1 MRAYV
6 LFVILLASCLTVP
19 QISRIAVGSAA
30 SADRTQTGIRGA
42 TSSGEW
48 TLRGTQP
55 PGRDGHGF
63 VYDSMAG
70 LFILFGGAITATG
83 FTNST
88 WSYEY
93 GTNTWT
99 NITPRVGPSP
109 RAGAGIVYDS
119 RADRVIVYGGSIS
132 NFGVARDTW
141 VFDYTNDTWTNVTSA
156 SGPGPRSLSN
166 MVYGSAAD
174 RTILFGGAGMF
185 GPLGDTWSYDYE
197 TNAWTMLTAN
207 SPGALFAPS
216 MAYDSTADRVV
227 LFGGAIFSGPNIIWK
242 NDTWALSVA
251 DQTWTNTHASTSPA
265 GRGGAPMV
273 YDSQSDVALVFGGAN
288 TFGSTPSGYF
298 NDTWAYNAT
307 KNGWT
312 DISPVHSPSPRVLSA
327 LAYDP
332 VADRAVLFGGA
343 SASGIPYADAW
354 AFQYI
359 PPAPSYP
366 PSEPKS
372 LTASGGN
379 GQVVLTWEAPSSNGT
394 APVTNYEIYRGTTT
408 GGESHL
414 TTVGDVRTYTDGAV
428 TNGQVYYYEVAAV
441 SSAGEGPRSN
451 EASATPQ
458 SVPSAPRSLAAVP
471 GDGRVMLNWQTPA
484 SNGGSAITTYS
495 VYRGTSAG
503 TETLLAILGTV
514 LSYEDSGLTNG
525 QPYYYR
531 VSANNS
537 VGEGPLSNEISV
549 MPATVPSAPNSLAA
563 TAASGEITLTW
574 SAPTSNGG
582 TSITGY
588 NMYRGTSTGTELLLK
603 NVGVVLAYTDA
614 GLANGQT
621 YYYEVAA
628 VNAVGEGPKSKEATA
643 TPTASATP
651 PSAPQDIQATP
662 GHSQVTLT
670 WTAPVS
676 TGGSAVTGYKLY
688 RGLTS
693 GTETLVASLG
703 SALLTYTDSGLTN
716 GQTYYYQVSAVND
729 VGEGPKSNE
738 VYATPPTPV
747 LDSVPPV
754 VEITSPANNSALTA
768 TSVTVT
774 GTASDN
780 VAVEKVEISL
790 DGTTW
795 TVASGTASWSASVSL
810 QPGANTI
817 YVRATDR
824 SGNQA
829 TTRITVTV
837 QPVQP
842 SGLPLA
848 APVLA
853 GIGLAIIV
861 VVAAAAAVVLR
872 RRRRGRLPPS
882 R

>member
-1 MRAYV
+1 MKTSRRTERSAFDGVGKFKALGNHPEDCGGAEFVRAYV

-216 MAYDSTADRVV
+216 MAYDSTADR
-227 LFGGAIFSGPNIIWK
+227 
-242 NDTWALSVA
+242 
-251 DQTWTNTHASTSPA
+251 
-265 GRGGAPMV
+265 
-273 YDSQSDVALVFGGAN
+273 
-288 TFGSTPSGYF
+288 
-298 NDTWAYNAT
+298 
-307 KNGWT
+307 
-312 DISPVHSPSPRVLSA
+312 
-327 LAYDP
+327 
-332 VADRAVLFGGA
+332 AVLYGGA

-582 TSITGY
+582 TSI
-588 NMYRGTSTGTELLLK
+588 R
-603 NVGVVLAYTDA
+603 
-614 GLANGQT
+614 
-621 YYYEVAA
+621 
-628 VNAVGEGPKSKEATA
+628 
-643 TPTASATP
+643 
-651 PSAPQDIQATP
+651 
-662 GHSQVTLT
+662 
-670 WTAPVS
+670 
-676 TGGSAVTGYKLY
+676 
-688 RGLTS
+688 
-693 GTETLVASLG
+693 
-703 SALLTYTDSGLTN
+703 
-716 GQTYYYQVSAVND
+716 
-729 VGEGPKSNE
+729 
-738 VYATPPTPV
+738 
-747 LDSVPPV
+747 
-754 VEITSPANNSALTA
+754 
-768 TSVTVT
+768 
-774 GTASDN
+774 
-780 VAVEKVEISL
+780 
-790 DGTTW
+790 
-795 TVASGTASWSASVSL
+795 
-810 QPGANTI
+810 
-817 YVRATDR
+817 
-824 SGNQA
+824 
-829 TTRITVTV
+829 
-837 QPVQP
+837 
-842 SGLPLA
+842 
-848 APVLA
+848 
-853 GIGLAIIV
+853 
-861 VVAAAAAVVLR
+861 
-872 RRRRGRLPPS
+872 
-882 R
+882 